1 MVDKEKLKNLPK
13 SPGCYIMKNKD
24 GEIIYV
30 GKAKNLFNR
39 VKSYFIGSHDGKTA
53 IMISQIE
60 DFEYIITNSET
71 EAFILEMNLIKKHLP
86 HYNIDL
92 TDDKRY
98 PYICVSQEE
107 HPRIFYT
114 RELNKKAKYF
124 GPYPNATAARDV
136 VDILNKVYPL
146 RKCYKLPKKECLYY
160 HLGQCLGPCINKV
173 TKDDYE
179 KILGEI
185 NGFLKGNS
193 KERIKNLEKKM
204 KEASES
210 LNFEKAKEYRN
221 MIWNLETVVEKQ
233 KMELAINDTDIFG
246 YVVSDNHISIQ
257 IFHIRDYRM
266 VERNGFLLEIA
277 DSALETF
284 IDFINQF
291 YLLAGNPI
299 PKEILIPKA
308 DISALDEQL
317 RSIIA
322 IPLRGKKKE
331 LVELV
336 NLNAQEKLNILLQK
350 EKNKYSRTEGAI
362 VELGKLL
369 KINSLSII
377 EAFDNSNIQGT
388 SSVSA
393 MVSYKNGIPDKNQY
407 RKYRVKTIKDADD
420 VHTMEEVIG
429 RRYSRL
435 KNENKKL
442 PDLVIVDG
450 GKPQVNAAKNALLSI
465 ELSIPILGL
474 VKDDNHRTRGLFYND
489 KEILIDKK
497 SGLFLF
503 LEALQDEVHRY
514 AITFHKTVHSKNT
527 FASEIENIKGIGK
540 VRKRA
545 ILKILGSEDFVNKLN
560 ELPLTDEQKQEIIK
574 KYHN

>member
-291 YLLAGNPI
+291 YLLVGNPI

-377 EAFDNSNIQGT
+377 EAFENSNIQAT

-574 KYHN
+574 KYYN